1 MDAALVIA
9 FCLFLVESNESGVLF
24 RYALH
29 APRSITRHSTSRC
42 VSTGMLV
49 RLTALLLSASRTVLF
64 LAGCHL
70 LMHLGTGRVQ
80 KQHGL
85 ESSAELADLR
95 GPEASVPH
103 HRSRIAVPMAIAHAA
118 GREWHEHVLYAGS
131 DLAVCAHMFQ
141 EHQVPLRF
149 EHAPDLTQAAL
160 RITHRTEDECHDDAI
175 EMLIRERERFDRGLD
190 QVDGN
195 GSSSQAL
202 PCVYQHRLVWLDR
215 LHAHDV
221 ALLIKGEVLTSTG
234 THFQHDPLC
243 LTDSFAPQ

>member
-1 MDAALVIA
+1 MSLAFSSGTLFMLLARSLDTARADAFHLACWCA
-9 FCLFLVESNESGVLF
+9 SQ
-24 RYALH
+24 
-29 APRSITRHSTSRC
+29 RC
-42 VSTGMLV
+42 CSLRAATL
-49 RLTALLLSASRTVLF
+49 LF
-64 LAGCHL
+64 LAGFHL
-70 LMHLGTGRVQ
+70 LLRLGTGRVQ

-118 GREWHEHVLYAGS
+118 GREWHEHVLYADS

-175 EMLIRERERFDRGLD
+175 EMLIRERE
-190 QVDGN
+190 
-195 GSSSQAL
+195 
-202 PCVYQHRLVWLDR
+202 
-215 LHAHDV
+215 
-221 ALLIKGEVLTSTG
+221 
-234 THFQHDPLC
+234 
-243 LTDSFAPQ
+243 